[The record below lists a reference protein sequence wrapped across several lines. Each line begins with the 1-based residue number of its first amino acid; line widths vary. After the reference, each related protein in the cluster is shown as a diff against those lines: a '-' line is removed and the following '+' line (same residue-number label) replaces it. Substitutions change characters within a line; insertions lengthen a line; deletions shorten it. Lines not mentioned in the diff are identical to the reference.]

1 MTSILSRLL
10 PPATTPEPIRA
21 GLYHALA
28 PQDAARP
35 YRLHLRVEADG
46 SGILIV
52 NAATVLH
59 LNASATEHALHMIEG
74 KSAEATA
81 RAVASRYRVSRRR
94 ALADHQTFRARILT
108 IATTPEIDPVLFLG
122 MDRTDPYPENL
133 TAPYRIDLALTYRTT
148 PGAAPDPRVRR
159 RVDRELTTEEWERV
173 LDNCWQ
179 AGIPHVTYTGGEP
192 TLRDDL
198 VELIGHTQK
207 LGQVSGLLTD
217 GRRLTDASYLSALS
231 QAGLDHILVTL
242 DPSDPASM
250 GGLKAAIASDIYTA
264 AHITLSPVTIPD
276 AAALLEELAS
286 LPLPAVSISA
296 SQETPEL
303 VARLGEAR
311 AAAARL
317 GISLIW
323 DLPAPYSALNPMAL
337 ELERPVHGAGRAF
350 LYVEPD
356 GDVLAGQGADRV
368 LGNML
373 RDDWPAVWAAAQR
386 TS

>member
-1 MTSILSRLL
+1 
-10 PPATTPEPIRA
+10 
-21 GLYHALA
+21 
-28 PQDAARP
+28 
-35 YRLHLRVEADG
+35 
-46 SGILIV
+46 
-52 NAATVLH
+52 
-59 LNASATEHALHMIEG
+59 
-74 KSAEATA
+74 
-81 RAVASRYRVSRRR
+81 
-94 ALADHQTFRARILT
+94 
-108 IATTPEIDPVLFLG
+108 
-122 MDRTDPYPENL
+122 
-133 TAPYRIDLALTYRTT
+133 
-148 PGAAPDPRVRR
+148 
-159 RVDRELTTEEWERV
+159 
-173 LDNCWQ
+173 
-179 AGIPHVTYTGGEP
+179 
-192 TLRDDL
+192 
-198 VELIGHTQK
+198 
-207 LGQVSGLLTD
+207 
-217 GRRLTDASYLSALS
+217 
-231 QAGLDHILVTL
+231 
-242 DPSDPASM
+242 
-250 GGLKAAIASDIYTA
+250 
-264 AHITLSPVTIPD
+264 VTIPD

-296 SQETPEL
+296 SKETPEL